1 MSSTHIYQLSAAAV
15 VARPASRRRLT
26 AARVLASVMAIS
38 AIIFGLFTIVF
49 GMVSPAQQ
57 VHGFHNVVVASL
69 LLVLSAP
76 PALAVA
82 RSPERSTR
90 PLVVLAAL
98 GIAGLASMAVSLTLD
113 PFTLPFVVLIGVL
126 WALRPSREVLLP
138 DGRPSP
144 ILLLLVLVAA
154 APLLGYALGQAG
166 FQRIDTVSSH
176 AAFFHWIEMSFY
188 AAAVLLLG
196 ILAALRPAAHRLAA
210 WSGGVALAVL
220 GAASLALGNYASA
233 LEAHWAW
240 AALVGSIVFIGVAE
254 WEARRAGPALER
266 DTPRARP

>member
-1 MSSTHIYQLSAAAV
+1 
-15 VARPASRRRLT
+15 
-26 AARVLASVMAIS
+26 MAIS
-38 AIIFGLFTIVF
+38 AIVFGLFTIVF
-49 GMVSPAQQ
+49 GIVSPAQE
-57 VHGFHNVVVASL
+57 VHAFHNAVVASL

-82 RSPERSTR
+82 RSPGRSTR

-98 GIAGLASMAVSLTLD
+98 GMAGLASMAVSLTLD

-138 DGRPSP
+138 AGRPSL

-220 GAASLALGNYASA
+220 GVASLALGNYASA

-254 WEARRAGPALER
+254 WEARHAGPALER